1 MVKHLK
7 TKLMLLLAIM
17 CFGSVTVFAQSGEVT
32 GTVSDATDGTTLPGA
47 TIVVKGTVQ
56 GTVTDIDGKYSIS
69 VEPNT
74 TLVFSFIGYEPQ
86 EILVQPGRTVNVAL
100 QMQST
105 ALEGLVVIGYG
116 VQKKKDATG
125 SVTAIDSKEFNKG
138 AIISP
143 TELISGKIA
152 GVQVINGGGAPGE
165 GATIRIRGGSSL
177 SASNDPL
184 FVIDGVPVDN
194 DGISGMR
201 NPLNTINPNDIET
214 FTVLKDASATAIYG
228 SRASNGVIIITTK
241 KGKEGVP
248 LSVQYSGNFSYY
260 TPIDKIDVLGADEFR
275 KEIADR
281 YPTQTDLLG
290 DANTDWQEEIY
301 QNAFGMDHN
310 LSISGDLQ
318 GLPYRLSVGYSD
330 EDGILK
336 TDNLKRTT
344 VNAALNP
351 TLFDEHLKVNFN
363 LKYVNVKNTF
373 ADRGA
378 IGAAVQYDPTQPIDS
393 DKVYNPYYT
402 DDVNGDGQA
411 DTILMPPDDFGGYY
425 AWVQTNGTDIPV
437 EQGSSNP
444 VASLNM
450 RDDQSDVN
458 RIITNIQ
465 LDYKLH
471 FFPDLRVN
479 LNMGLDYS
487 NSDGDVIVPDY
498 APWSYDAKNGGGTYN
513 SYSQDKENE
522 LLDIYL
528 NYVKYVESIES
539 RFDVMAG
546 YSWQHFYRSDNSV
559 NGNYSRA
566 FTIDPVVDLF
576 NGTPGVYQKN
586 FFGDPMR
593 TYNIDTVDNPTE
605 SFLVSFFGR
614 FNYSFKD
621 RYLLT
626 FTLRNDGTSRFSPDT
641 RWGLFP
647 SAAFAWKIVDEP
659 WMQNANALSQLKLR
673 VGYGVTGQQN
683 INQGDYPY
691 LPRYTRSNQF
701 ARYQL
706 GNLYYYTLRPEGYD
720 YNLKWEE
727 TTTLNFGI
735 DYGFAEDRVYG
746 SIDVYQRKTKDL
758 INDIPVP
765 AGTNLSNYILTNI
778 GDLENKGVEFS
789 IVTRPVSNGKVYW
802 EIGFNATYNQ
812 NEITKLT
819 ATDDPDYLGVAV
831 GGISGGVGNTIQMH
845 SVGQS
850 AYSFF
855 VYEQVYG
862 TDGKPIEGMYVDRN
876 GDGEI
881 NDNDRYH
888 YKDPA
893 ADFYFGLNSSVNWR
907 NWDFSFS
914 GRANFGN
921 WVYNNVD
928 SENAVW
934 ERLYRPEG
942 PYLGNI
948 ASSVTN
954 TDFVTPQYLSDYY
967 IQDGSF
973 FRMDNMTVSYLFPG
987 IINGKGSLRISG
999 TVNNAFIITNY
1010 EGIDPEISGGID
1022 NRLYPRP
1029 RAYVLGVNLM
1039 F

>member
-7 TKLMLLLAIM
+7 TKLMLLLAIL
-17 CFGSVTVFAQSGEVT
+17 CFGPVTVFAQPGEVT
-32 GTVSDATDGTTLPGA
+32 GTVSDAADKTTLPGA
-47 TIVVKGTVQ
+47 TIVVKGTVR
-56 GTVTDIDGKYSIS
+56 GTVTDIDGNYSIS

-86 EILVQPGRTVNVAL
+86 EILVQPGTSVNVAL
-100 QMQST
+100 HMQST
-105 ALEGLVVIGYG
+105 ALEGFVVIGYG
-116 VQKKKDATG
+116 VQKKEDATG
-125 SVTAIDSKEFNKG
+125 SVTAIDAKDFNKG
-138 AIISP
+138 VVISP

-152 GVQVINGGGAPGE
+152 GVQIINGGGAPGE
-165 GATIRIRGGSSL
+165 GSTIRIRGGSSL

-184 FVIDGVPVDN
+184 FVIDGVPIDN

-241 KGKEGVP
+241 KGKVGSP
-248 LSVQYSGNFSYY
+248 LKVNYTGSFSYY
-260 TPIDKIDVLGADEFR
+260 TPIKKIDVLGADEFR
-275 KEIADR
+275 KEVQDR
-281 YPTQTDLLG
+281 HPNQVGMLG

-310 LSISGDLQ
+310 VSLSGDLD
-318 GLPYRLSVGYSD
+318 GLPYRLSIGYSD
-330 EDGILK
+330 QDGILK

-344 VNAALNP
+344 INAALNP
-351 TLFDEHLKVNFN
+351 TLFDDHLKVNIN
-363 LKYVNVKNTF
+363 IKYVNVKNEF

-378 IGAAVQYDPTQPIDS
+378 IGSALQYDPTKPIHNDHM
-393 DKVYNPYYT
+393 YNPTYM
-402 DDVNGDGQA
+402 DDVNGDGVT
-411 DTILMPPDDFGGYY
+411 DTILMPSTDYSGYQ
-425 AWVQTNGTDIPV
+425 AWVQSGNQNPV
-437 EQGSSNP
+437 VQGSSNP
-444 VASLNM
+444 VALLNM

-458 RIITNIQ
+458 RVIGNIQ
-465 LDYKLH
+465 LDYKFH
-471 FFPDLRVN
+471 FLPELRAN
-479 LNMGLDYS
+479 LNLGLDQS
-487 NSDGDVIVPDY
+487 NSNGDVIVSDY
-498 APWSYDAKNGGGTYN
+498 APWSYDPLNGGGTYN
-513 SYSQDKENE
+513 SYKQEKKNE
-522 LLDIYL
+522 LLDFYL

-546 YSWQHFYRSDNSV
+546 YSWQHFYRKNSSV
-559 NGNYSRA
+559 NGNYSRE
-566 FTIDPVVDLF
+566 FTIDPIT
-576 NGTPGVYQKN
+576 GRPGWYQKT

-593 TYNIDTVDNPTE
+593 TYDIDTINRPTE

-647 SAAFAWKIVDEP
+647 SAALGWKIVDEP
-659 WMQNANALSQLKLR
+659 WMQNANVLSQLKLR
-673 VGYGVTGQQN
+673 AGWGVTGQQN
-683 INQGDYPY
+683 INQGNYPY

-706 GNLYYYTLRPEGYD
+706 GNLFYYTLRPEGYD
-720 YNLKWEE
+720 YNIKWEE
-727 TTTLNFGI
+727 TTTINLGLDF
-735 DYGFAEDRVYG
+735 GFAEDKVYG
-746 SIDVYQRKTKDL
+746 SIDVYKRETKDL
-758 INDIPVP
+758 INFIPVP
-765 AGTNLSNYILTNI
+765 AGTNLSNFILTNI

-789 IVTRPVSNGKVYW
+789 ITYRPVSTAKVFW
-802 EIGFNATYNQ
+802 EIGFNATYNK

-819 ATDDPDYLGVAV
+819 ATDDPDYLGVAT
-831 GGISGGVGNTIQMH
+831 GGISGGVGNTVQMH
-845 SVGQS
+845 SVGQP
-850 AYSFF
+850 ANSFF

-881 NDNDRYH
+881 TDSDRYH
-888 YKDPA
+888 YKKPA
-893 ADFYFGLNSSVNWR
+893 ADFYFGINSNVSYQ

-921 WVYNNVD
+921 YVYNNVD
-928 SENAVW
+928 SENGVY

-948 ASSVTN
+948 TSSVTN
-954 TDFVTPQYLSDYY
+954 TEFVTPQYLSDFY

-973 FRMDNMTVSYLFPG
+973 FRMDNMTLSYLFPA
-987 IINGKGSLRISG
+987 IINGKANLRLSAS
-999 TVNNAFIITNY
+999 VNNAFVITDY

-1022 NRLYPRP
+1022 NRVYPRP
-1029 RAYVLGVNLM
+1029 RTYVFGVSLQ